1 MRQKSWRPST
11 IGTASLHTYSPPFP
25 TEDTNKLSH
34 STSNK
39 SQSAFI
45 TGKIKTLGLI
55 FSYETPQGA
64 ASVLVL

>member
-45 TGKIKTLGLI
+45 TGIFETLGSN
-55 FSYETPQGA
+55 FSQETA
-64 ASVLVL
+64 